1 MISVTLDMFEDVIS
15 AISYAPLISV
25 DTETT
30 GLAPYKGHRLFSVIV
45 ATADE
50 EFYFNFND
58 GVDHNGNAFPNVLPR
73 ELIPSFFHLFEENRR
88 TIFMANAKFDLHM
101 FAVEGL
107 SIVEAVIFDVLSM
120 DRLIFN
126 DHFKYSL
133 DAVAKRYGFEK
144 DDAVEEYIKQHKL
157 FEKFRLPSGTEKKNK
172 FFAKVPWDVMF
183 PYGCRDGRVTYD
195 IGVKQKA
202 ILEGRTNPTPRPAP
216 LKIHELEQE
225 ITKVCFTMER
235 GGALI
240 DTTLSS
246 EKAKEHMAIY
256 ANAARGW
263 HDITG
268 TVFVDS
274 AKGLAPVL
282 TKAGFTLPL
291 TDKGNISITDEF
303 LAAHDSHLTKLIQ
316 THREHY
322 KIANTYYNNFLYF
335 RGDDGYI
342 HPDMK
347 QTGTRTGRFSYGDP
361 NLQNVPDSEV
371 RRAFTA
377 PPEYCIVSLDYDQ
390 QEYKVMLDYAKEMG
404 VIEAVLNGL
413 DVHQATANMMG
424 VERQPAKTLNFLLLY
439 GGGVVKLCLAL
450 YGKQGLVK
458 LGEPQ
463 LWAIYKRT
471 TGLKMNDKERAIYAN
486 IPEPLIEEHVVLLRK
501 AKALRDLY
509 FEKLPN
515 VKKFINRV
523 SDAAAA
529 RGYIQTWAGRI
540 LQFPNK
546 SYSYKAP
553 NALIQGGCA
562 DIGKYAM
569 LGIDKFLKGRKS
581 RMKNVVHD
589 EVNLYVHESEL
600 WIVPEV
606 KQIMENIFPYTA
618 VPLTCGVS
626 HSWDNWYDLEKGI
639 PLGKTTR
646 NAVQGEG

>member
-1 MISVTLDMFEDVIS
+1 METLLAERF
-15 AISYAPLISV
+15 LSV

-45 ATADE
+45 ATATE
-50 EFYFNFND
+50 EYYFNFND
-58 GVDHNGNAFPNVLPR
+58 GLDHNGNVFPNVLPR
-73 ELIPSFFHLFEENRR
+73 TLIPRFGA
-88 TIFMANAKFDLHM
+88 IFSEPSRYVFKANAKFDMHM
-101 FAVEGL
+101 FAVEGVDDFQCTIHDDL
-107 SIVEAVIFDVLSM
+107 TME
-120 DRLIFN
+120 RLIYN
-126 DHFKYSL
+126 DYFKYSL
-133 DAVAKRYGFEK
+133 DAVAKNYGFEK

-172 FFAKVPWDVMF
+172 FFDKVPWDVMF
-183 PYGCRDGRVTYD
+183 PYGCRDARVTFD
-195 IGVKQKA
+195 VGMRQMK
-202 ILEGRTNPTPRPAP
+202 ILTERGDKTPRPAP

-225 ITKVCFTMER
+225 ITKVCYRMER

-240 DTTLSS
+240 DTSLSR
-246 EKAKEHMAIY
+246 EKAKEHMRIY
-256 ANAARGW
+256 SYAARSW

-268 TVFVDS
+268 SVFIDS
-274 AKGLAPVL
+274 AKGLGPIL
-282 TKAGFTLPL
+282 SKAGFTLPV

-303 LAAHDSHLTKLIQ
+303 LAAYNSDLTKLIR

-322 KIANTYYNNFLYF
+322 KIANTYYNNFLHF
-335 RGDDGYI
+335 QGDDGSI

-371 RRAFTA
+371 RKAFIA

-424 VERQPAKTLNFLLLY
+424 TERQPAKTLNFLLLY
-439 GGGVVKLCLAL
+439 GGGVVKLCISL
-450 YGKQGLVK
+450 YGMQGLIK

-463 LWAIYKRT
+463 LWAIFKKINGMRMT
-471 TGLKMNDKERAIYAN
+471 PEERAIYDL
-486 IPEPLIEEHVVLLRK
+486 IPAPLVEEHVVLLRK

-515 VKKFINRV
+515 VKSFIERV
-523 SDAAAA
+523 KDAAAT
-529 RGYIQTWAGRI
+529 RGYIQTWAGRV
-540 LQFPNK
+540 LQFK
-546 SYSYKAP
+546 SPSFSYKAP

-569 LGIDKFLKGRKS
+569 LEIDKYLKGRKS
-581 RMKNVVHD
+581 RMKSVVHD
-589 EVNLYVHESEL
+589 EVNLYVHQSEL
-600 WIVPEV
+600 FIVPEV
-606 KQIMENIFPYTA
+606 KHIMENIFPYTA

-626 HSWDNWYDLEKGI
+626 HSWSNWYDLEKGAPNEI
-639 PLGKTTR
+639 L
-646 NAVQGEG
+646 V